1 MIFAAAYGKNANTS
15 RYEAIRQSR
24 GGACLSGFKLDERH
38 CPLPAGARS
47 MSIRTII
54 KTSNLAQL
62 LLLLLL
68 GLCLVSLGRG
78 LNEGRRVLENYYRL
92 DSLLVDVETN
102 TRQSYEEA
110 HAFIFTG
117 NPERYAKWQMLNQD
131 RVHEMQDAAGHEGTF

>member
-1 MIFAAAYGKNANTS
+1 
-15 RYEAIRQSR
+15 
-24 GGACLSGFKLDERH
+24 
-38 CPLPAGARS
+38 

-78 LNEGRRVLENYYRL
+78 LNEGRRVLENYYRF

-117 NPERYAKWQMLNQD
+117 NPECYAKWQMLNQD
-131 RVHEMQDAAGHEGTF
+131 RVHET

>member
-15 RYEAIRQSR
+15 RYEAVRQPC
-24 GGACLSGFKLDERH
+24 GGLPVRFKLDERH

-78 LNEGRRVLENYYRL
+78 LNEGRRVLENYYRF

-102 TRQSYEEA
+102 TR
-110 HAFIFTG
+110 
-117 NPERYAKWQMLNQD
+117 
-131 RVHEMQDAAGHEGTF
+131 